1 MTDYELKLLKAFPKS
16 FINHLG
22 EFIGSLKENPYF
34 CLADCKN
41 ELDVK
46 CKVLE
51 WFSRPACKTQ
61 YYKTT
66 KRNEEYHKYML
77 DGINR
82 FLETDFSLEDME
94 IIYEK
99 LGNEINHGLTLKF
112 IESGYDLKVLQN
124 KKLYTWEYDKNQ
136 TVWNNGTFD
145 SIKECIK
152 DAVENGE
159 LTVGDTIAI
168 GEVEPYELGSID
180 LVDNVLDS
188 VTQDVYDSIGE
199 AAEDYD
205 ADGSKEYPNETEQLN
220 EGIYNLVLEYLRKTD
235 NIPDYYSIKNIRT
248 VKITERDL

>member
-1 MTDYELKLLKAFPKS
+1 MLIMLLLKICKELTAPEEGLLAVCRSIEGYTEVRKVTDYELKLLKSFPKS

-82 FLETDFSLEDME
+82 FLETDFSFEDME
-94 IIYEK
+94 LIYEK
-99 LGNEINHGLTLKF
+99 LGNAVNHNLTLKF
-112 IESGYDLKVLQN
+112 IESGYDLDVLMRQ
-124 KKLYTWEYDKNQ
+124 
-136 TVWNNGTFD
+136 
-145 SIKECIK
+145 
-152 DAVENGE
+152 
-159 LTVGDTIAI
+159 
-168 GEVEPYELGSID
+168 
-180 LVDNVLDS
+180 
-188 VTQDVYDSIGE
+188 
-199 AAEDYD
+199 
-205 ADGSKEYPNETEQLN
+205 
-220 EGIYNLVLEYLRKTD
+220 EG
-235 NIPDYYSIKNIRT
+235 
-248 VKITERDL
+248 